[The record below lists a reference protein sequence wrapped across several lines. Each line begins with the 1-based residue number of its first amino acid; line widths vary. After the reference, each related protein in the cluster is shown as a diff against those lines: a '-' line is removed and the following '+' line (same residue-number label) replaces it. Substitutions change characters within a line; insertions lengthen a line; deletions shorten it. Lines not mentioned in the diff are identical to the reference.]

1 MIISLVIFILIYFF
15 IALLVINYP
24 KLSIPVSIILL
35 PLERFNIYIGFTID
49 PIILFLPILFL
60 TIFVNYTDIKKI
72 LLKRTPFKIDRTII
86 YSLVLIIVAVFLSD
100 IFSISKFL
108 SLKSSIYIIINIILI
123 ITSYYYVII
132 YKNIKTI
139 INSILL
145 SSFIVSIYGIFQF
158 FGYLF
163 FKFDSFNISKILY
176 SSTINP
182 NTFITTIHG
191 INFLRPDSTFTDVNT
206 SAGYLLIIIPILI
219 VLFFVNKKDTNK
231 YITNYAKYIAPVIFI
246 YFIFTFSEAAII
258 GLIFSV
264 IYILVALKVYKN
276 KNFKYYIMF
285 LILIL
290 LIMLIKIN
298 LILKYFYYKER
309 FSYLGHYIL
318 VKYSY
323 IIFLKHAIFGTG
335 IGTFSYYFGTYIKPY
350 INYYYNNVDN
360 PPLFLL
366 WLSEIGIIGFLSYM
380 YFFFN
385 FFRKIMIRIDNID
398 NTKKII
404 LVSLLSGFIG
414 IVVSNFFHS
423 YLTLMF
429 NWEIIGLLL
438 GISVII

>member
-1 MIISLVIFILIYFF
+1 MIIGLIIFILIYFL

-24 KLSIPVSIILL
+24 KLSIPISIILL

-60 TIFVNYTDIKKI
+60 TIFVNYNDIKKVI
-72 LLKRTPFKIDRTII
+72 IKRKNLKLNKTII
-86 YSLVLIIVAVFLSD
+86 YSLIFIIVSIFLSD

-108 SLKSSIYIIINIILI
+108 SLKSSLYIIINIILI

-132 YKNIKTI
+132 YKDIKII
-139 INSILL
+139 INSLL
-145 SSFIVSIYGIFQF
+145 TSTFIVSIYGIFQF

-206 SAGYLLIIIPILI
+206 SAGYLLLIIPLLL
-219 VLFFVNKKDTNK
+219 VLFFINNKDISK
-231 YITNYAKYIAPVIFI
+231 YITKYAKYIAPIIFI

-258 GLIFSV
+258 GLMFSV
-264 IYILVALKVYKN
+264 IYILIALKVYKN
-276 KNFKYYIMF
+276 KNFKYYVIF

-290 LIMLIKIN
+290 LFMLIKIN

-323 IIFLKHAIFGTG
+323 LIFTKHIIFGTG

-350 INYYYNNVDN
+350 INYYYNNIDN

-366 WLSEIGIIGFLSYM
+366 WLSEIGIIGFISYM

-385 FFRKIMIRIDNID
+385 FFKNIIIKINNIEK
-398 NTKKII
+398 TKKIVLI
-404 LVSLLSGFIG
+404 SLLSGFIG
-414 IVVSNFFHS
+414 IVISNFFHS

-429 NWEIIGLLL
+429 NWEIIGLFL